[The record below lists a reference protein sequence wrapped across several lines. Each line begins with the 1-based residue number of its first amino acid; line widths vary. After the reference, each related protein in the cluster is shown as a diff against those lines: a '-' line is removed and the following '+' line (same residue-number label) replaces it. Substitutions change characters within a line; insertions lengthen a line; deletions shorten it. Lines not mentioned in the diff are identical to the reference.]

1 MALFGRRKKK
11 DLSDEDL
18 LALDEGHEAVVRPEP
33 AEGEP
38 GVDRDWVRAEDG
50 PYDVSEWPEIDG
62 RLDLGALRV
71 PIGRGMQVRLDLE
84 QGSGRVIGVTLSFG
98 ASHAQLQVFAAP
110 RSLGLWDELR
120 PELARGL
127 VDSGGAAEVVKG
139 TMGKEL
145 KARMPGRAADG
156 RVSFQPAR
164 FIGVDGPRWFL
175 RVVVNGPAAGDEK
188 QLRAILSVLRRSV
201 VVRGDEPRPPR
212 EVLTLTPPKGFEEAL
227 AKENEARKARLQRE
241 REAEVAKVAA
251 KTQVLRRSDAT
262 GVAGVALGAPAGP
275 GSEAPP
281 AAPTQ
286 PAPGDQE
293 GVETGQEASP
303 PGPEGDPASADPASA
318 ARGSQTPPAR
328 DLRTPEP
335 ELTDAPKPPTNPD
348 FQ

>member
-11 DLSDEDL
+11 DLSEEDL
-18 LALDEGHEAVVRPEP
+18 LALDGDGDAVVRPEP

-50 PYDVSEWPEIDG
+50 PYDVEEWPELDG

-71 PIGRGMQVRLDLE
+71 PVGRGMQIRLDLE
-84 QGSGRVIGVTLSFG
+84 QGSGRVIGVTLTFG
-98 ASHAQLQVFAAP
+98 ASHAQLQAFAAP
-110 RSLGLWDELR
+110 RSFGLWDELR

-127 VDSGGAAEVVKG
+127 VDSGGAAEVVGG

-145 KARMPGRAADG
+145 KARMPGRAPDG

-175 RVVVNGPAAGDEK
+175 RIVVNGPAAGDEK
-188 QLRAILSVLRRSV
+188 QLRAILGMLRRTV

-212 EVLTLTPPKGFEEAL
+212 EVLTLTPPKGFEEAM
-227 AKENEARKARLQRE
+227 AKEAEARQARLQRE
-241 REAEVAKVAA
+241 RDAELAKVAA

-262 GVAGVALGAPAGP
+262 GVAGVGLGAQ
-275 GSEAPP
+275 AP
-281 AAPTQ
+281 Q
-286 PAPGDQE
+286 
-293 GVETGQEASP
+293 
-303 PGPEGDPASADPASA
+303 ADPASA
-318 ARGSQTPPAR
+318 AGDQPEASAR
-328 DLRTPEP
+328 ELPTPEP
-335 ELTDAPKPPTNPD
+335 ELTDAPKPPSNPD

>member
-11 DLSDEDL
+11 DLPEEDL
-18 LALDEGHEAVVRPEP
+18 LALDGEGDAATRPEP

-38 GVDRDWVRAEDG
+38 GVDRDWERAQDG
-50 PYDVSEWPEIDG
+50 PHDVQEWPELDG

-71 PIGRGMQVRLDLE
+71 PIARGMQVRLDLE

-98 ASHAQLQVFAAP
+98 ASHAQLQAFAAP
-110 RSLGLWDELR
+110 RSFGLWDELR

-127 VDSGGAAEVVKG
+127 VDSGGAAEVVQG

-145 KARMPGRAADG
+145 RARMPGRAPDG

-175 RVVVNGPAAGDEK
+175 RIVVNGPAAGDEK
-188 QLRAILSVLRRSV
+188 QLRAILSVLRRTV

-212 EVLTLTPPKGFEEAL
+212 EVLTLTPPKGFEEAM
-227 AKENEARKARLQRE
+227 AKEAQARQARLQRE
-241 REAEVAKVAA
+241 REAEVARVAA
-251 KTQVLRRSDAT
+251 KTQVLHRSDAT
-262 GVAGVALGAPAGP
+262 GVAGVAVGAQAGAQAGAPSG
-275 GSEAPP
+275 
-281 AAPTQ
+281 
-286 PAPGDQE
+286 
-293 GVETGQEASP
+293 
-303 PGPEGDPASADPASA
+303 ADPAVTTQET
-318 ARGSQTPPAR
+318 QTPPAR
-328 DLRTPEP
+328 DLPTPQP